1 MINGSKGQFKIVY
14 FSCCVSGIKKPFCT
28 LKHCCSC
35 SHFDYWEN
43 IVVPVVTLFVNS
55 NIKFL
60 ENIKQ
65 RFKKAISWNK
75 YRSEVKTQPKIT
87 NVDYMIVPTFRL
99 LDCLFFHLKVGKMI
113 LKEILLISVTYDW
126 QEIPSSS
133 IFSIKLIC

>member
-1 MINGSKGQFKIVY
+1 M
-14 FSCCVSGIKKPFCT
+14 
-28 LKHCCSC
+28 
-35 SHFDYWEN
+35 
-43 IVVPVVTLFVNS
+43 
-55 NIKFL
+55 
-60 ENIKQ
+60 Q

-126 QEIPSSS
+126 
-133 IFSIKLIC
+133 